1 MQKTNILIG
10 LDLGQQNDYTVVS
23 ILKVLENPRIRGTLY
38 HLIYLYRV
46 PLETSYPNIISWISA
61 MVSDHLENYNYVMVV
76 DYTGVGRPI
85 VDMLRQDKINL
96 LAVNITGG
104 NAATWKYGNEV
115 SVPKKEIVTS
125 LQVTLES
132 SRLRFSENVSSLD
145 TLAQEFISFKPKIS
159 PSANLQFEAEYGY
172 HDDIVMSIG
181 LAIWYGEYRTRKSR
195 KLRIITGD

>member
-10 LDLGQQNDYTVVS
+10 LDLGQQNDYTVLS
-23 ILKVLENPRIRGTLY
+23 ILKIKDNPSIRGTLY
-38 HLIYLYRV
+38 QLIYLYRV
-46 PLETSYPNIISWISA
+46 PLETSYPNIISWVSA
-61 MVSDHLENYNYVMVV
+61 LISDHLAIYNYVLVV

-85 VDMLRQDKINL
+85 VDMLRQDQLNL

-104 NAATWKYGNEV
+104 NVASWKHGNEV
-115 SVPKKEIVTS
+115 SVPKKEIVTC

-132 SRLRFSENVSSLD
+132 SRLRFSEDISSLD

-159 PSANLQFEAEYGY
+159 ASANLQFEAEYGY